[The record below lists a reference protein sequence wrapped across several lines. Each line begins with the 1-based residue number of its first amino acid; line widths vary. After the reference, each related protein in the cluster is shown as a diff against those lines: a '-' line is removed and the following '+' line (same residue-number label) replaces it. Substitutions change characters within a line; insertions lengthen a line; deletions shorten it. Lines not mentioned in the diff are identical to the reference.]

1 MALEPTI
8 SNGNKVI
15 DTRLRRITTEGIRE
29 TTVPD
34 EEIIKNPLM
43 LTEVLYKRVTLYV
56 EQNCTVI
63 RNGEETLHL
72 FGGGE
77 LVVGDENTP
86 TRSLVIKE
94 VGIRYFGIADY

>member
-43 LTEVLYKRVTLYV
+43 LTEVLYKRITL
-56 EQNCTVI
+56 
-63 RNGEETLHL
+63 
-72 FGGGE
+72 
-77 LVVGDENTP
+77 
-86 TRSLVIKE
+86 
-94 VGIRYFGIADY
+94 